1 MEPTTRKPIESLFET
16 HLTVRSMEAAIAFY
30 CNKLGLQL
38 ASVDEARRIAFCWIG
53 DIPNTYMLGLWE
65 KPAAEIAPRHFAFR
79 CSIDFIRTE
88 ASDWLMQR
96 GLRPYNFLKD
106 ESTQPMVFAWMPAL
120 AIYFDD
126 PDGNVLE
133 FIAPL
138 PGKSWPEG
146 GIMTYLDWIKSEASV
161 L

>member
-1 MEPTTRKPIESLFET
+1 MEQATISPIQSLFET
-16 HLTVRSMEAAIAFY
+16 HLTVRSLEAAIAFY
-30 CNKLGLQL
+30 CDKLGLQL

-53 DIPNTYMLGLWE
+53 DTSNTYMLGLWE
-65 KPAAEIAPRHFAFR
+65 KPEAAIASRHFAFR
-79 CSIDFIRTE
+79 CSIEFIRTE
-88 ASDWLMQR
+88 ACDWLLQR
-96 GLRPYNFLKD
+96 GLRAYNFLKD
-106 ESTQPMVFAWMPAL
+106 NSGEPMVFAWMPAL

-146 GIMTYLDWIKSEASV
+146 GIMTYHDWINCEASV